1 MATTTVK
8 TKDLNPNIITY
19 MNGDDQAAYKKA
31 YLDTMNVQTQANYNT
46 VVANENRSYNRS
58 MANYNT
64 QSEDVKAEYEKAMR
78 SVEQSAYNDSVHSAA
93 AANSQGLT
101 GSMASVAMANQVHT
115 NASSDKAELASDRT
129 TALNN
134 IWTNVNLLMD
144 NHQVNLN
151 ELEMNRLA
159 QELSNLSTAEL
170 KYIENMT
177 AIDQYNAEI
186 TNNWAE
192 NERQRQFTAN
202 ENAKAR
208 AAANAN
214 TNSNE
219 SKNDFDANYYQD
231 YIDYLVTRGVLTDSQ
246 GRSMQTY
253 LLDTT
258 YGRMSTD
265 DFLYILNATING
277 KGNGNGV
284 VKPTDYEAGN
294 STQQTVRKAQQ
305 ISTQMQQ
312 NAARNVE
319 EQDAKTREIVSNIFK
334 KITNK

>member
-8 TKDLNPNIITY
+8 TKDLNPNTITY
-19 MNGDDQAAYKKA
+19 MNGNDQTAYKKA
-31 YLDTMNVQTQANYNT
+31 YLDTMNAQTQANYNT
-46 VVANENRSYNRS
+46 AVANENRSYNRS

-78 SVEQSAYNDSVHSAA
+78 SVEQSAYNDSVRSAA

-115 NASSDKAELASDRT
+115 NASSDKAKLASDRT
-129 TALNN
+129 SALNN

-219 SKNDFDANYYQD
+219 SKNDFDANYYQN
-231 YIDYLVTRGVLTDSQ
+231 YIDYLVARGALTDSQ

-258 YGRMSTD
+258 YGRMSTY
-265 DFLYILNATING
+265 DFVNILNATING
-277 KGNGNGV
+277 KSNGNGV

-294 STQQTVRKAQQ
+294 GTQQTVRKAQQ